1 MVNDRHCFLAMER
14 RILVLFFSSS
24 SMVGM
29 EVSIGRRPAVV
40 EGKGEERERRRR

>member
-1 MVNDRHCFLAMER
+1 MVNDRHCFLANMER

-29 EVSIGRRPAVV
+29 AGGFDRAASSRR
-40 EGKGEERERRRR
+40 